1 MSDTAPL
8 IGWRGLVGPAFLAVF
23 FAIAP
28 SRIEPWRL
36 DPTVRNAVTLSVG
49 EPVRW
54 LDLGRRSGL
63 RRQE

>member
-1 MSDTAPL
+1 
-8 IGWRGLVGPAFLAVF
+8 VGPAFLAVF